1 VSTQPW
7 GGRFGEEPDPLV
19 DRFLCSLPVDRRL
32 FREDIEGSRAY
43 ARALAAAGVLTAD
56 EATAIDRGLEEI
68 RGELE
73 AGQTLPEGGEDIHMA
88 IEARL
93 IEKTGPLGGKLHTG
107 RSRNDQ
113 VAVDLRLYVR
123 GVAAQLASAA
133 ADLEHALASRA
144 AEHLDVVMPGYTHTQ
159 RAQPVLLAHHL
170 LAYVEMLRRDRG
182 RLADAARRA
191 DESPLGAGALA
202 GSGVAIDREALAQDL
217 GFSRV
222 TANSLDAVSDRDF
235 AIELLSALALLMV
248 HLSRLN
254 GEIVLWT
261 TAEFGFAE
269 LPDALASGSSMMPNK
284 KNPCAAEL
292 VRAKTGRVTGDLVA
306 VLMVMKGLPLAYN
319 RDLQEDKEALFDG
332 VDSTLAALAVTTRLV
347 KGIRFNAARM
357 RAAAL
362 EGYTLA
368 TEAADYLT
376 RRGVPF
382 REAHRLV
389 GRAVAFA
396 IEQGRPLER
405 LSLNEWQTF
414 SPLFE
419 ADLFESLT
427 LEAALNARAVVGG
440 TAPARVK
447 EALAHG

>member
-19 DRFLCSLPVDRRL
+19 DRFLRSLPVDHRL

-43 ARALAAAGVLTAD
+43 ARALVAAGVLTPD
-56 EATAIDRGLEEI
+56 EGIAIDRGLQSI
-68 RGELE
+68 GDELE
-73 AGQTLPEGGEDIHMA
+73 AGQALPEGSEDIHMA

-93 IEKTGPLGGKLHTG
+93 IEKIGPLGGKLHTG

-123 GVAAQLASAA
+123 RAA
-133 ADLEHALASRA
+133 AELGRDVTALERALVTRA
-144 AEHLDVVMPGYTHTQ
+144 TEHLDVVMPGYTHTQ

-202 GSGVAIDREALAQDL
+202 GSGVAIDRDALARDL
-217 GFSRV
+217 GFSRP

-235 AIELLSALALLMV
+235 ALELLAALSILMI

-306 VLMVMKGLPLAYN
+306 LLMVMKGLPLAYN
-319 RDLQEDKEALFDG
+319 RDLQEDKEAVFDG
-332 VDSTLAALAVTTRLV
+332 VDTTLAALAVTTRLV
-347 KGIRFNAARM
+347 RGIRFNAARM

-376 RRGVPF
+376 RRGLPF

-396 IEQGRPLER
+396 IKEGRPLER
-405 LSLNEWQTF
+405 LTMKEWQTF

-447 EALAHG
+447 EALARG

>member
-1 VSTQPW
+1 MSTQPW
-7 GGRFGEEPDPLV
+7 GGRFGEESDPLV
-19 DRFLCSLPVDRRL
+19 DRFLRSLPVDRRL
-32 FREDIEGSRAY
+32 FREDVEGSRAY
-43 ARALAAAGVLTAD
+43 ARALVAAGVLTTD
-56 EATAIDRGLEEI
+56 EGIATDRGLQEI
-68 RGELE
+68 GAELE
-73 AGQTLPEGGEDIHMA
+73 SGQPLPEGSEDIHMA

-93 IEKTGPLGGKLHTG
+93 IEKIGPVGGKLHTG

-123 GVAAQLASAA
+123 RAA
-133 ADLEHALASRA
+133 AELSDGITALEHALKTRA

-170 LAYVEMLRRDRG
+170 LAYVEMLRRDSG
-182 RLADAARRA
+182 RVQDAARRA

-202 GSGVAIDREALAQDL
+202 GSGVAIDREALARDL
-217 GFSRV
+217 GFSRP

-235 AIELLSALALLMV
+235 ALELLAGLSILMI

-292 VRAKTGRVTGDLVA
+292 VRARSGRVTGDLVA
-306 VLMVMKGLPLAYN
+306 LLMVMKGLPLAYN

-332 VDSTLAALAVTTRLV
+332 VDSTLAALAVSTRLV
-347 KGIRFNAARM
+347 TGIRFNAARM

-396 IEQGRPLER
+396 IKEARPLER
-405 LSLNEWQTF
+405 LTLEEWRTF
-414 SPLFE
+414 SPHFE
-419 ADLFESLT
+419 SDLFESLT
-427 LEAALNARAVVGG
+427 LEAALNAHAVVGG
-440 TAPARVK
+440 TAPNRVK
-447 EALAHG
+447 EALARG

>member
-1 VSTQPW
+1 M
-7 GGRFGEEPDPLV
+7 
-19 DRFLCSLPVDRRL
+19 
-32 FREDIEGSRAY
+32 
-43 ARALAAAGVLTAD
+43 AAGVLTAD
-56 EATAIDRGLEEI
+56 EGTAIDRGLESI
-68 RGELE
+68 GGELE
-73 AGQTLPEGGEDIHMA
+73 AGQPLAEGAEDIHMA

-93 IEKTGPLGGKLHTG
+93 IEKIGPLGGKLHTG

-113 VAVDLRLYVR
+113 VAVDLRLYIR
-123 GVAAQLASAA
+123 GVAAQLTSAV
-133 ADLEHALASRA
+133 ADLEHVLTSRA

-202 GSGVAIDREALAQDL
+202 GSGVPIDRDALARDL
-217 GFSRV
+217 GFSRP
-222 TANSLDAVSDRDF
+222 TANSMDAVSDRDF
-235 AIELLSALALLMV
+235 AIELLSALAILMI
-248 HLSRLN
+248 HLSRLG

-306 VLMVMKGLPLAYN
+306 LLMVMKGLPLAYN

-347 KGIRFNAARM
+347 KGIRFSAARM

-382 REAHRLV
+382 REAHRLI

-396 IEQGRPLER
+396 IKEDRPLER
-405 LSLNEWQTF
+405 LTLEEWQAF

-440 TAPARVK
+440 TAPARVT
-447 EALAHG
+447 EALARG

>member
-1 VSTQPW
+1 M
-7 GGRFGEEPDPLV
+7 
-19 DRFLCSLPVDRRL
+19 DRFLQSLPVDRRL
-32 FREDIEGSRAY
+32 FVEDLEGSRAY
-43 ARALAAAGVLTAD
+43 ARGLAAAGVLSPD
-56 EATAIDRGLEEI
+56 EAAAIDRGLQEI
-68 RGELE
+68 GGELE
-73 AGQTLPEGGEDIHMA
+73 TGRLLPAGSEDIHMA

-93 IEKTGPLGGKLHTG
+93 IEKIGPAGGKLHAG

-113 VAVDLRLYVR
+113 VALDLRLYVR
-123 GVAAQLASAA
+123 GVAARLTDAVAE
-133 ADLEHALASRA
+133 LERALVSQA
-144 AEHLDVVMPGYTHTQ
+144 AEHIEVVMPGYTHTQ

-170 LAYVEMLRRDRG
+170 LAYVEMLRRDHG
-182 RLADAARRA
+182 RLHDAALRA
-191 DESPLGAGALA
+191 DESPLGSGALA
-202 GSGVAIDREALAQDL
+202 GSGVAIDRHALAQDL
-217 GFSRV
+217 GFSRP
-222 TANSLDAVSDRDF
+222 TANSMDAVSDRDF
-235 AIELLSALALLMV
+235 AIELLGTLAILMV
-248 HLSRLN
+248 HLSRLC

-292 VRAKTGRVTGDLVA
+292 VRAKAGRVTGDLVSL
-306 VLMVMKGLPLAYN
+306 LMVMKGLPLAYN

-332 VDSTLAALAVTTRLV
+332 VDTTLDALAVTALLV
-347 KGIRFNAARM
+347 RGLRFNPGRM

-368 TEAADYLT
+368 TEAADYLA

-382 REAHRLV
+382 REAHRIV
-389 GRAVAFA
+389 GRAVAHA
-396 IEQGRPLER
+396 IRQARSLEGLR
-405 LSLNEWQTF
+405 LEEWRTF

-447 EALAHG
+447 EELARG

>member
-1 VSTQPW
+1 MSTQPW

-19 DRFLCSLPVDRRL
+19 DRFLRSLPVDQRL

-43 ARALAAAGVLTAD
+43 ARALVAAGVLAPD
-56 EATAIDRGLEEI
+56 EGGAIDHGLQEI
-68 RGELE
+68 
-73 AGQTLPEGGEDIHMA
+73 GQETETGRPLPEGSEDIHMA

-93 IEKTGPLGGKLHTG
+93 IEKIGPAGGKLHTG

-123 GVAAQLASAA
+123 SAA
-133 ADLEHALASRA
+133 ARLGGAITELERTLRTRA

-202 GSGVAIDREALAQDL
+202 GSGVAIDRDALARDL
-217 GFSRV
+217 AFSRP
-222 TANSLDAVSDRDF
+222 TGNSLDAVSDRDF
-235 AIELLSALALLMV
+235 AIELLAALAVLMI

-261 TAEFGFAE
+261 TAEFGFAD

-284 KNPCAAEL
+284 KNPCAAEV
-292 VRAKTGRVTGDLVA
+292 VRAKTGRVTGDLVSL
-306 VLMVMKGLPLAYN
+306 LMVMKGLPLAYN

-332 VDSTLAALAVTTRLV
+332 IDTTLASLGVTTLLV
-347 KGIRFNAARM
+347 SGIRFNPVRM

-382 REAHRLV
+382 REAHRIV
-389 GRAVAFA
+389 GQAVARA
-396 IEQGRPLER
+396 IREGKPLEG
-405 LSLNEWQTF
+405 LTLEEWRAF
-414 SPLFE
+414 SPHFS
-419 ADLFESLT
+419 ADLFQSLT
-427 LEAALNARAVVGG
+427 LEAALNARSVVGG
-440 TAPARVK
+440 TAPTRVK
-447 EALAHG
+447 EALARG

>member
-1 VSTQPW
+1 M
-7 GGRFGEEPDPLV
+7 L
-19 DRFLCSLPVDRRL
+19 
-32 FREDIEGSRAY
+32 
-43 ARALAAAGVLTAD
+43 
-56 EATAIDRGLEEI
+56 LE
-68 RGELE
+68 
-73 AGQTLPEGGEDIHMA
+73 QTL
-88 IEARL
+88 R
-93 IEKTGPLGGKLHTG
+93 
-107 RSRNDQ
+107 R
-113 VAVDLRLYVR
+113 
-123 GVAAQLASAA
+123 
-133 ADLEHALASRA
+133 RA

-182 RLADAARRA
+182 RLSDGSRRA

-202 GSGVAIDREALAQDL
+202 GSGVAIDRDTLAREL
-217 GFSRV
+217 GFARP

-235 AIELLSALALLMV
+235 AIELLAALAILML

-261 TAEFGFAE
+261 SAEFGFAE

-306 VLMVMKGLPLAYN
+306 LLMVMKGLPLAYN
-319 RDLQEDKEALFDG
+319 RDLQEDKDAVFDG
-332 VDSTLAALAVTTRLV
+332 VDTALAALAVTARLV
-347 KGIRFNAARM
+347 GGIRFNPARM

-382 REAHRLV
+382 RQAHRIV
-389 GRAVAFA
+389 GQAVAHA
-396 IEQGRPLER
+396 IKQGKPLEG
-405 LSLNEWQTF
+405 LTLEEWQTF
-414 SPLFE
+414 SPQFS
-419 ADLFESLT
+419 ADLFQSLT

-440 TAPARVK
+440 TSPARVK
-447 EALAHG
+447 EALSRG

>member
-1 VSTQPW
+1 MSTQPW

-19 DRFLCSLPVDRRL
+19 DRFLRSLPVDQRL

-43 ARALAAAGVLTAD
+43 ARALLAAGVLTPD
-56 EATAIDRGLEEI
+56 EGVAIDRGLQSI
-68 RGELE
+68 GDELE
-73 AGQTLPEGGEDIHMA
+73 AGQTLPAGSEDIHMA

-93 IEKTGPLGGKLHTG
+93 IEKIGPVGGKLHSG
-107 RSRNDQ
+107 RSRNEQ
-113 VAVDLRLYVR
+113 VAVDLRLFVR
-123 GVAAQLASAA
+123 RAA
-133 ADLEHALASRA
+133 AELNRDVTELERALVTRA

-202 GSGVAIDREALAQDL
+202 GSGVAIDRDALARDL
-217 GFSRV
+217 GFSRP

-235 AIELLSALALLMV
+235 ALELLAALSILMI

-261 TAEFGFAE
+261 TTEFGFAE

-306 VLMVMKGLPLAYN
+306 LLMVMKGLPLAYN

-347 KGIRFNAARM
+347 RGIRFNAARM
-357 RAAAL
+357 RAAAM
-362 EGYTLA
+362 E
-368 TEAADYLT
+368 
-376 RRGVPF
+376 
-382 REAHRLV
+382 
-389 GRAVAFA
+389 
-396 IEQGRPLER
+396 
-405 LSLNEWQTF
+405 
-414 SPLFE
+414 
-419 ADLFESLT
+419 
-427 LEAALNARAVVGG
+427 
-440 TAPARVK
+440 
-447 EALAHG
+447 